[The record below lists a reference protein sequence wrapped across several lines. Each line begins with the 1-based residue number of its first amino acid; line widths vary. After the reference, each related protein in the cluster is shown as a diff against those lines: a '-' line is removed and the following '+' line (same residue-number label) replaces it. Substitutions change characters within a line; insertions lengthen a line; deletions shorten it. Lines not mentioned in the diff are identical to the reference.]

1 MCYSVP
7 SSRRHIGRMK
17 HLGRFPIL
25 GAKAASDLI
34 LFVDFEENVYGVAVN
49 IFEWL
54 SDMIKKKPL
63 RRINL
68 MLVGWVGR
76 EFQSGR

>member
-7 SSRRHIGRMK
+7 SSRQHIGRMK

-54 SDMIKKKPL
+54 SDMIKKSL
-63 RRINL
+63 LGELI
-68 MLVGWVGR
+68 
-76 EFQSGR
+76 